1 MLESAIKDVNEIMRS
16 KVAALGGNCLLGYR
30 IHIFKLQEE
39 FDYNRESIFFAV
51 TAIGDAVELEV
62 IQKKCGL

>member
-1 MLESAIKDVNEIMRS
+1 MRS

-30 IHIFKLQEE
+30 LQLVKLREE
-39 FDYNRESIFFAV
+39 WQYNREAIFFAV

-62 IQKKCGL
+62 IQKKVKE